1 MHRVRLGGG
10 VHGRQSVIL
19 RQHYEGAFG
28 GNGHVVGQPFDG
40 IGAQVLGLGDQQV
53 VPLAPG

>member
-1 MHRVRLGGG
+1 M
-10 VHGRQSVIL
+10 HGRQSVIL